1 MVTAVAAEVGER
13 ASTAGALITVMDD
26 RSLELAVQ
34 IDETEIGLVQLGQR
48 VEQHLGALADETFV
62 GEVTTISPVGRIQ
75 QNIPIFDVTIALDN
89 PELVLRPGMTA
100 EAEIV
105 VRRSRQH
112 RDGALAGGAE
122 RPRPQLHP
130 GRAARRHLRADT
142 GAGDRHRRLQHH
154 PPGRAPAR
162 RRGAG
167 PRRGPGRRPAPDRQS
182 AARAL
187 PLRGA
192 WAVTPVL
199 RLDQVTKAYGAGDSA
214 FWALK
219 GVSFDIYE
227 GEMVALMG
235 PSGSGKTTLMNIIG
249 ILDRQ
254 SDGHYLLGGEDVT
267 DLNEKRRA
275 EVRNR
280 TIGFV
285 FQAFHLLPR
294 LSVLENVE
302 VPLTYAGYAPRVRRA
317 RALDMLDK
325 VGLSDK
331 TRSRPTQLSGG
342 QKQAGGDRS
351 ARWP

>member
-1 MVTAVAAEVGER
+1 M
-13 ASTAGALITVMDD
+13 
-26 RSLELAVQ
+26 
-34 IDETEIGLVQLGQR
+34 
-48 VEQHLGALADETFV
+48 
-62 GEVTTISPVGRIQ
+62 
-75 QNIPIFDVTIALDN
+75 
-89 PELVLRPGMTA
+89 
-100 EAEIV
+100 
-105 VRRSRQH
+105 
-112 RDGALAGGAE
+112 
-122 RPRPQLHP
+122 
-130 GRAARRHLRADT
+130 
-142 GAGDRHRRLQHH
+142 
-154 PPGRAPAR
+154 
-162 RRGAG
+162 
-167 PRRGPGRRPAPDRQS
+167 
-182 AARAL
+182 
-187 PLRGA
+187 
-192 WAVTPVL
+192 TPVL
-199 RLDQVTKAYGAGDSA
+199 RLEQVTKAYGAGDSA

-267 DLNEKRRA
+267 DLNEQRRA

-342 QKQAGGDRS
+342 QKQRVAIARALAMNPSLILADEPTGNLDTATGDEILTLFQELNAEGVTLLIVTHEASVASRTRRALRLRDGLLES
-351 ARWP
+351 DDSPQGLAA